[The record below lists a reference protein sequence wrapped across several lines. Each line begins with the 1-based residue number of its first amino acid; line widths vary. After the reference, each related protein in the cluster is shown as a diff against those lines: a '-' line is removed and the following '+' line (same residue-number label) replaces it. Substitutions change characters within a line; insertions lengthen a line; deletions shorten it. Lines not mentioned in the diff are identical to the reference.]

1 MNKEEFFSHYPIRKT
16 DSNKYDNGVVSFVS
30 GSYGMAGAA
39 LFNLLGAR
47 SAGASY
53 IHSYLPETIYPIVA
67 GNEPSA
73 VYHPYDPEDR
83 DFFKDIVLRKVKA
96 AAFGSGCDD
105 LAYKENYLK
114 DLIGLCDVPLIIDA
128 AGLRI
133 LAQDPELYNEGKTL
147 ILTPHMG
154 EFSALCRRPVKEI
167 EEDKMTLA
175 VNYAREHHVILVLKG
190 PETLV
195 IDPKGEVYV
204 NHSGNPSLARA
215 GSGDILTGMI
225 AGLCSLYEDPY
236 QAVKDGVWLHGHLAD
251 EALKTGSMEVF
262 DLRLYPWLADRFF
275 HSFDEHL
282 KKRILS

>member
-1 MNKEEFFSHYPIRKT
+1 MNKEEFFDHYPVRKK

-47 SAGASY
+47 STGASY
-53 IHSYLPETIYPIVA
+53 IHSYLPEAIYPIVA

-73 VYHPYDPEDR
+73 VYHPYDPEDK
-83 DFFKDIVLRKVKA
+83 DFFKDMTLRKVKA
-96 AAFGSGCDD
+96 AAFGSGCDN
-105 LAYKENYLK
+105 LAHKETYLK
-114 DLIGLCDVPLIIDA
+114 DLISVCDIPLVIDA

-133 LAQDPELYNEGKTL
+133 LAQKPDLYAEHKML

-154 EFSALCRRPVKEI
+154 EFSALCHRSVKEI
-167 EEDKMTLA
+167 EEDKMTIA
-175 VNYAREHHVILVLKG
+175 VNFACTHHVILVLKG
-190 PETLV
+190 QNTLV
-195 IDPKGEVYV
+195 IDQKGDVYV
-204 NHSGNPSLARA
+204 NQSGNPALARA

-225 AGLCSLYEDPY
+225 AGLCSLYDDPY

-262 DLRLYPWLADRFF
+262 DLRLYPQLADRFF
-275 HSFDEHL
+275 HSRADSF
-282 KKRILS
+282 KKI